1 MSSQTR
7 VVLWALSRR
16 NICSCNTPPGTISV
30 GNSANSVNLQFRN
43 NMHLVNA
50 LRVMRMSKPI
60 QFRIK
65 SKGDNATMNIVYV
78 YEVGLEGFDALVA
91 LVFMR
96 RSRRRRR
103 PQVRLI

>member
-1 MSSQTR
+1 MHILVPSQ
-7 VVLWALSRR
+7 
-16 NICSCNTPPGTISV
+16 SV
-30 GNSANSVNLQFRN
+30 IVQIVETFSL
-43 NMHLVNA
+43 NA

-103 PQVRLI
+103 LQVRLI

>member
-1 MSSQTR
+1 MLFFGLFPVGISAAVIHILVPSQ
-7 VVLWALSRR
+7 
-16 NICSCNTPPGTISV
+16 SV
-30 GNSANSVNLQFRN
+30 IVQIVETFSL
-43 NMHLVNA
+43 NA

-103 PQVRLI
+103 LQVRLI